1 MRWVILL
8 LFFTQTLYSQEFK
21 DGISVV
27 QFNASFLSENTIS
40 LEPIKDADTHLLLM
54 GKHPDIFDREKI
66 IFLPTLVLYHNGK
79 EIVRVE
85 SDITLKLPEDALDVL
100 QEEIDLI
107 IESKF

>member
-1 MRWVILL
+1 MRWLIIFL
-8 LFFTQTLYSQEFK
+8 LYSQSLFSQDFK
-21 DGISVV
+21 EGISVV
-27 QFNASFLSENTIS
+27 QFNAAFLSENTIS
-40 LEPIKDADTHLLLM
+40 LDPIKDAGTHLLLM
-54 GKHPDIFDREKI
+54 GKHPDVFEREKI

-85 SDITLKLPEDALDVL
+85 SDITLKLPEDALDVI

>member
-1 MRWVILL
+1 MRWLIIL
-8 LFFTQTLYSQEFK
+8 QLYSQTLLSQDFK

-27 QFNASFLSENTIS
+27 QFNASFLSENAIS
-40 LEPIKDADTHLLLM
+40 LEPIRDAETQLLLM
-54 GKHPDIFDREKI
+54 GKHPDVFEREKI
-66 IFLPTLVLYHNGK
+66 VFLPTVILYHNGK

-85 SDITLKLPEDALDVL
+85 SDITLKLPENTLDVI

>member
-1 MRWVILL
+1 MRWLIILL
-8 LFFTQTLYSQEFK
+8 LYSQTLLSQDFK

-27 QFNASFLSENTIS
+27 QFNASFLSENAIS
-40 LEPIKDADTHLLLM
+40 LEPIRDAETQLLLM
-54 GKHPDIFDREKI
+54 GKHPDVFEGEKI
-66 IFLPTLVLYHNGK
+66 VFLLYHNGK

-85 SDITLKLPEDALDVL
+85 SDITLKLPENTLDVI

>member
-1 MRWVILL
+1 MRWLIIFLL
-8 LFFTQTLYSQEFK
+8 YTQTLFSQDFK

-40 LEPIKDADTHLLLM
+40 LEPIKDADTQLLLM
-54 GKHPDIFDREKI
+54 GKHPDVFEREKI
-66 IFLPTLVLYHNGK
+66 IFLPTIVLYHNGK

>member
-1 MRWVILL
+1 
-8 LFFTQTLYSQEFK
+8 
-21 DGISVV
+21 
-27 QFNASFLSENTIS
+27 
-40 LEPIKDADTHLLLM
+40 M